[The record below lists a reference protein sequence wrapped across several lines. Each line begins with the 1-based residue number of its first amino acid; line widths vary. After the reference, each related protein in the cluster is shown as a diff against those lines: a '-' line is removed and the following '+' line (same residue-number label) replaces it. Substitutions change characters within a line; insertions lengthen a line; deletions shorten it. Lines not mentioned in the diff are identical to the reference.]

1 MSNEA
6 FEAELTRLCDG
17 RFQGEH
23 KQYAREDFER
33 VARRV
38 LSEFCEST
46 RVMRRLFKA
55 SYVRAYLNGW
65 HTGAGWAI
73 AQEFREF
80 DITPWDI
87 EGLFVATDE
96 VKTA

>member
-6 FEAELTRLCDG
+6 FEAELTRLCDE
-17 RFQGEH
+17 RFEGEH

-38 LSEFCEST
+38 FAEFCESK
-46 RVMRRLFKA
+46 RVMRKLFKTG
-55 SYVRAYLNGW
+55 YVRDYLNGW
-65 HTGAGWAI
+65 QTGAGWAI

-87 EGLFVATDE
+87 EGLFVAVDE
-96 VKTA
+96 GETA